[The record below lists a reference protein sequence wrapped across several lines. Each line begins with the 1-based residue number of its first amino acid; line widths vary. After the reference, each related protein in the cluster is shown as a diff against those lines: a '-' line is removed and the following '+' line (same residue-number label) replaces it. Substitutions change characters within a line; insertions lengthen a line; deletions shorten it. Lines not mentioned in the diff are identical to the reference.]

1 MQAVLIGFAFVAA
14 AMFVLLALQRR
25 VRALRGLSFP
35 LLVVAFALGLVVA
48 YWLAAAEIWPAAVGT
63 WGTAEILSLVRWTV
77 AFLAAVL
84 LLRMAVWYAFD
95 VHLRRG
101 RKLAVPALLPA
112 VVRGAGYIIA
122 ALIVV
127 SLAFP
132 DTELGPLLA
141 TSAVTSLV
149 LGLALQPILT
159 NFFAG
164 VVISLERPFRL
175 QDWIRVGD
183 SEGQVT
189 QITWRTTHIRTREND
204 TVIFPNASIAQERVV
219 NFLYPHPLHL
229 LRIEVGVHYKT
240 PPYRAREALLQAAA
254 GVEGILDR
262 PSADVFV
269 ADFGD
274 SAIVYELRVWIAD
287 MGPARRIES
296 DVRARVWEEFRRRGI
311 VIPFPIR
318 TLEVSRRPR
327 GDTAVPSAALVVVA
341 GIDAGRVLSLTET
354 PATIGRGESCDLRLR
369 EATASKK
376 HFTIARSETGWMLED
391 TGSTHGTLVNGARVT
406 SHPLQ
411 DMDRIRIAETEM
423 VFEADGH

>member
-1 MQAVLIGFAFVAA
+1 MQAILIGIAFVAA
-14 AMFVLLALQRR
+14 ALFVLLALQRR
-25 VRALRGLSFP
+25 VRALRGLTLP
-35 LLVVAFALGLVVA
+35 LLVASFALGLAVA
-48 YWLAAAEIWPAAVGT
+48 YWLETSGFWSPAADAWDAT
-63 WGTAEILSLVRWTV
+63 DTLRLLRWTG
-77 AFLAAVL
+77 AFFAAVL

-95 VHLRRG
+95 VQLQRG
-101 RKLAVPALLPA
+101 RKLSVPSLLPT
-112 VVRGAGYIIA
+112 VVRGAGYIVA
-122 ALIVV
+122 ALIII
-127 SLAFP
+127 SQAFP
-132 DTELGPLLA
+132 GTELGPLLA

-175 QDWIRVGD
+175 QDWIQVGD

-204 TVIFPNASIAQERVV
+204 TVIFPNASIAQERIV

-240 PPYRAREALLQAAA
+240 PPYRAREALLEAAA

-262 PSADVFV
+262 PSPDVFV
-269 ADFGD
+269 GAFGD

-287 MGPARRIES
+287 MSPARRIES

-318 TLEVSRRPR
+318 TLEVSRPPR
-327 GDTAVPSAALVVVA
+327 RDAEPSATLVVVA
-341 GIDAGRVLSLTET
+341 GIDAGRALPLTEA
-354 PATIGRGESCDLRLR
+354 PVTIGRSESCDLRLR

-376 HFTIARSETGWMLED
+376 HFTIVHTETGWMLED
-391 TGSTHGTLVNGARVT
+391 TGSTHGTLVNGTRVT
-406 SHPLQ
+406 SHPLN
-411 DMDRIRIAETEM
+411 DMDRIRIADTEM

>member
-1 MQAVLIGFAFVAA
+1 MQAVFIGIAFVAA

-25 VRALRGLSFP
+25 VRALRGLTFP
-35 LLVVAFALGLVVA
+35 LLIAAFALGLLVA
-48 YWLAAAEIWPAAVGT
+48 YWLESVGIRPVSAGAWT
-63 WGTAEILSLVRWTV
+63 LADTQRLLLVTTV
-77 AFLAAVL
+77 FLAAVL

-101 RKLAVPALLPA
+101 RKLGVPSLLPT
-112 VVRGAGYIIA
+112 VVRGAGYIVV
-122 ALIVV
+122 ALIVI
-127 SLAFP
+127 SQAFP

-175 QDWIRVGD
+175 QDWIQVGD

-254 GVEGILDR
+254 GIEGILDR
-262 PSADVFV
+262 PSAEVFV
-269 ADFGD
+269 AAFGD
-274 SAIVYELRVWIAD
+274 SSITYELRVWIAD
-287 MGPARRIES
+287 MSPARRIES

-318 TLEVSRRPR
+318 TLEVSRPPR
-327 GDTAVPSAALVVVA
+327 HDTVPTATLMVVT
-341 GIDAGRVLSLTET
+341 GIDAGLALPLTE
-354 PATIGRGESCDLRLR
+354 AAVTIGRGESCDLRLR
-369 EATASKK
+369 EATASKQ
-376 HFTIARSETGWMLED
+376 HFSIVHTEDGWLLED

-406 SHPLQ
+406 SHLLK
-411 DMDRIRIAETEM
+411 DMDRIRIAETEL